1 MTKTSNFLTGLLTET
16 VVSVV
21 AGLILAPKPGRETRE
36 LVDSRISGFRSR
48 AGYYVENIQGRFNRE
63 LDKDSIEIHSDLL
76 PALLVP
82 PGVRPQ
88 HF

>member
-1 MTKTSNFLTGLLTET
+1 MAKTNNFLTGLLAGA
-16 VVSVV
+16 VVGAV